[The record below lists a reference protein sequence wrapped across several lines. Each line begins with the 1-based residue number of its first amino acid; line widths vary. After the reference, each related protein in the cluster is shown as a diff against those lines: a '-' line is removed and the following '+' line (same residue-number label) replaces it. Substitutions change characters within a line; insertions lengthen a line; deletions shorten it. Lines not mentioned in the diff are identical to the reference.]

1 VAYDPLALFANG
13 ESGAWYDPSDLS
25 TLFQDSAGTIPVTE
39 DGQPVG
45 RMLDK
50 SGNDNHAT
58 QSVSSKRPTYK
69 SVDGVQWLDFDGID
83 DILETGNINF
93 SQTDKMSVFC
103 QLQSLINR
111 SSVLVELTNSSQPPG
126 AFSVFVGNGDEGR
139 NYGWSTCSG
148 NGTQAYAASSDLPIP
163 FTLTNT
169 VLIDRSGS
177 SLETLF
183 KPRLNGEP
191 AQIDFP
197 FPHDQNGNFA
207 NDNLYIGARGLGGKY
222 LEGKIY
228 GLIVRG
234 VTSTT
239 QEVTDTEKYLTS
251 LTVRDFKP
259 NHLFE
264 NNEVGAWYDPSDLST
279 LFQDPEGT
287 IPVTQDGQP
296 VGLMLDKSKEIE
308 LLSELISNGEFTTD
322 TTDWSAHNAVLSI
335 ENGTIKVDDSAN
347 AGDNSSAQQQLTGL
361 VIGKSYILS
370 GQIVSSNN
378 SGNIVLWQEGE
389 NTSVTN
395 NASFILAYVVQ
406 EFNGSGVFT
415 ATGTT
420 ATIGLVSNSVGITYF
435 DNISVKSQLINC
447 ATQSVASKR
456 PTYRDV
462 GGVQWLE
469 FDGVDDSMDLGG
481 GFLTPNSVIAFA
493 FEAIGEIALAGDTGG
508 GRFVGIGQD
517 RGNEGFP
524 STLNVGNP
532 TVLLD
537 GASFTNKTQ
546 TELFFAASGNGKHI
560 YSVGG
565 DYTQWSNSSFIGRS
579 NDIQV
584 HHKGAIYGIIL
595 YEGETAQKT
604 QDTEEYLTALTVP
617 AGIQQQLSLIAATQ
631 YSVTGTT
638 RVERPLNTDI
648 ITIVTSQAPDAK
660 PVARSVVVTT
670 FYQDLIRV
678 PNYNVPELVF
688 GGSNT
693 IKSGVGEVMSPL
705 ILCNT
710 TNTTAIIDV
719 ESYRYLENIKYY
731 FIKNLPIPP
740 YETISIPLNGE
751 FFKTGDMLQIKG
763 DLESGVHA
771 IISFTLGQSEE
782 NDV

>member
-395 NASFILAYVVQ
+395 NASFILAYGAQ

-435 DNISVKSQLINC
+435 DNISASELNGIHGR
-447 ATQSVASKR
+447 QSVSTRRLTYTDSPDRLLLDKVDDAIVIVIPTGGFVGSLVVATDKGTAS
-456 PTYRDV
+456 Y
-462 GGVQWLE
+462 
-469 FDGVDDSMDLGG
+469 GVD
-481 GFLTPNSVIAFA
+481 
-493 FEAIGEIALAGDTGG
+493 
-508 GRFVGIGQD
+508 
-517 RGNEGFP
+517 
-524 STLNVGNP
+524 
-532 TVLLD
+532 
-537 GASFTNKTQ
+537 
-546 TELFFAASGNGKHI
+546 
-560 YSVGG
+560 
-565 DYTQWSNSSFIGRS
+565 
-579 NDIQV
+579 
-584 HHKGAIYGIIL
+584 
-595 YEGETAQKT
+595 
-604 QDTEEYLTALTVP
+604 VP
-617 AGIQQQLSLIAATQ
+617 AGNYTLGGQHFAGDSINGVLLREGEVSGSDLAAVEQTFVDNGATASYGQVTDFSKYWVSRNDITVFPLIDTSNAVNLGDSWASCRNITSFPLIDTSNVTNFNRTWYEVESLVTFPLLDTSSGVNFVNSWRGCKSLLNFPAINISGGDAFNLTWFGCNDLTTFPPNMFDNCTATNFDRAFFQTNLTQESIDGILVSINSNGTSNGNFDQSGGSAPSSVGEAAITDLVVRGW
-631 YSVTGTT
+631 SVDVTGG
-638 RVERPLNTDI
+638 
-648 ITIVTSQAPDAK
+648 
-660 PVARSVVVTT
+660 
-670 FYQDLIRV
+670 F
-678 PNYNVPELVF
+678 
-688 GGSNT
+688 
-693 IKSGVGEVMSPL
+693 
-705 ILCNT
+705 
-710 TNTTAIIDV
+710 
-719 ESYRYLENIKYY
+719 
-731 FIKNLPIPP
+731 
-740 YETISIPLNGE
+740 
-751 FFKTGDMLQIKG
+751 
-763 DLESGVHA
+763 
-771 IISFTLGQSEE
+771 QS
-782 NDV
+782 